1 MKNYNDLILRTMT
14 QLIAFILLG
23 FSVYLFFA
31 GHNSPGG
38 GFIGGLMTAAAFI
51 LMYITYG
58 FDNMSKVLPI
68 NFRAVLTIGLL
79 VATLSG
85 IGAFVF
91 GEPFLTQTF
100 GYFNLPIMGE
110 TELAT
115 AMIFDLGVYLTVV
128 GVTMTIIL
136 TICYGPK
143 GRFTR
148 TGRDVSL

>member
-115 AMIFDLGVYLTVV
+115 AMIFDLWVYLTVV

-136 TICYGPK
+136 TIATDQKEDSQEQAGM
-143 GRFTR
+143 
-148 TGRDVSL
+148 

>member
-1 MKNYNDLILRTMT
+1 MT

-136 TICYGPK
+136 TIATDQKEDSQEQAGM
-143 GRFTR
+143 
-148 TGRDVSL
+148 

>member
-1 MKNYNDLILRTMT
+1 M
-14 QLIAFILLG
+14 
-23 FSVYLFFA
+23 YLFFA

-136 TICYGPK
+136 TIATDQKEDSQEQAGM
-143 GRFTR
+143 
-148 TGRDVSL
+148 

>member
-110 TELAT
+110 TELET
-115 AMIFDLGVYLTVV
+115 AMIFDLVVYLTVV

-136 TICYGPK
+136 TIATDQKEDSQEQAGM
-143 GRFTR
+143 
-148 TGRDVSL
+148 

>member
-136 TICYGPK
+136 TIATDQKEDSQEQAGM
-143 GRFTR
+143 
-148 TGRDVSL
+148 

>member
-1 MKNYNDLILRTMT
+1 MGDLWRINDR
-14 QLIAFILLG
+14 
-23 FSVYLFFA
+23 
-31 GHNSPGG
+31 
-38 GFIGGLMTAAAFI
+38 AAFI

-100 GYFNLPIMGE
+100 GYFNLPIMG
-110 TELAT
+110 
-115 AMIFDLGVYLTVV
+115 
-128 GVTMTIIL
+128 
-136 TICYGPK
+136 
-143 GRFTR
+143 
-148 TGRDVSL
+148 